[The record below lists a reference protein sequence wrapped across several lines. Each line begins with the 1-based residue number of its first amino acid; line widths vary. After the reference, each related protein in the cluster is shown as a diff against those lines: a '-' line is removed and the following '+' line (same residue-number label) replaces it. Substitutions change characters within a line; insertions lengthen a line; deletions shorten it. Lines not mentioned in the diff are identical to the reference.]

1 MIVLRGFAFLFFLLL
16 AAGMVLW
23 QVNHLSYDFATAWVP
38 AGTLAMVLLGTGVL
52 VAETAA
58 FRMWPRI
65 QKFWNSAQVG
75 TLITVAILGAPVLLP
90 LLFVSLPALAVASFV
105 AGLLSLLQLR
115 SGDHSKIWGIN
126 FVIAG
131 LISLNVI
138 LPIVAGTALIGGSPG
153 LMAGWTAIKF
163 QFFVVVDYFLCRSIL
178 HYFNSGAS
186 AFVSLRFLRKRVM
199 SLLAVVGI
207 TLGVLVLILVNSV
220 MTGFQTDFRE
230 QMRGSLSHLLVRFR
244 SSDIDMRL
252 ERKAQEQ
259 AEWAEY
265 VRQIEASPEMTLP
278 WEKALEN
285 AVRLYRE
292 QDKDAVPDPEDWA
305 RTQPPGPDDPPEDP
319 PEEPDNG
326 LTDDEKAFLQR
337 LKSGVGLTEFDRSCL
352 RDDGVIVTPKQ
363 FYLSRVTEPKREED
377 RVHSLW
383 YAPLFRA
390 ELQNQFDLTEQ
401 ALKTHKDPTGKPD
414 VTGVSWR
421 LSTKTF
427 ITPKSGSREL
437 PIAELV
443 GVDAERETDISNLG
457 EYVATAELTAFRD
470 QYALGPLLNI
480 LGATLGWETTESVE
494 ALGHKR
500 EFMFTEDGKGTGRF
514 PRDMTDT
521 LARRRFTTATGRV
534 RWREFDNV
542 RFHEFSPGKPI
553 YERVREA
560 YKNANRTEDPAELG
574 EILKSCEAD
583 VRAMLEPHLKEG
595 ATERFEQ
602 ANHTGAKIIFQ
613 EYLTGYGESVDAI
626 RRFYNTNLGDIK
638 GFISEFGQPESAEV
652 ELLNKTWEE
661 LNKVSQ
667 GAEDKVKATD
677 ITEAQREAAL
687 LELGNGYLRVYDDAI
702 KQAEEQ
708 ELPVVKRLLQGLRAY
723 ASNPEDLLPLSKRM
737 SLRLKVPLAYAAENF
752 DAQADAVNKRME
764 AYRDVLPV
772 RTSMRPGE
780 SIEDYKVRATTPG
793 MRPDDDKPGIILGD
807 ALAESAL
814 GAGVNIGDSIAVT
827 IPRVYYEDNRLAP
840 RTTEVW
846 FTVTGFFR
854 SGLYEE
860 NRGRM
865 YCDFEELTA
874 LLADSEIRYVV
885 GARLKDYRFYD
896 GQVESD
902 KLKSEVRESLRDR
915 RVNFLSVGVWED
927 ETRTLLEAVNIERT
941 LIGLIVS
948 FIIVLAGGA
957 IVIIVYQLVNEKVR
971 DIGIL
976 KALGHSPWGIR
987 SVFMFNAL
995 FIGMFGAVLGAGLGI
1010 IASEYLNEIEDFVD
1024 ETTGIRLFPPDVYF
1038 LTYIPSVKG
1047 LELLWLAIDIAV
1059 PVVMF
1064 GFFCGILP
1072 SMAAARKDP
1081 VEALHY
1087 E

>member
-23 QVNHLSYDFATAWVP
+23 QVNHLLLDLAGAWAP
-38 AGTLAMVLLGTGVL
+38 AGVTIMMALGAGVL
-52 VAETAA
+52 VAESLAW
-58 FRMWPRI
+58 RYQKRI
-65 QKFWNSAQVG
+65 QW
-75 TLITVAILGAPVLLP
+75 TTVLAAASLPVLP
-90 LLFVSLPALAVASFV
+90 LVSLV
-105 AGLLSLLQLR
+105 AGFLSLLQIR
-115 SGDHSKIWGIN
+115 SGDHRRIWQVSLAIGAL
-126 FVIAG
+126 V
-131 LISLNVI
+131 SLN
-138 LPIVAGTALIGGSPG
+138 IVVPLVGGMLLMGGNPG
-153 LMAGWTAIKF
+153 LLAGWTSIKF
-163 QFFVVVDYFLCRSIL
+163 QFFIVVDYFLCRAIL

-186 AFVSLRFLRKRVM
+186 AFVSLRFLRKRM
-199 SLLAVVGI
+199 TSLLAVFAI

-244 SSDIDMRL
+244 SADIDLRL
-252 ERKAQEQ
+252 ERETLAQ

-265 VRQIEASPEMTLP
+265 VKQIEASAEMQLP
-278 WEKALEN
+278 WQRALEG
-285 AVRLYRE
+285 AVELYRRE
-292 QDKDAVPDPEDWA
+292 SKDALPDPKDWA
-305 RTQPPGPDDPPEDP
+305 EAQPPIPETDPV
-319 PEEPDNG
+319 EENG
-326 LTDDEKAFLQR
+326 EGSTGGLGENEKEFLAR
-337 LKSGVGLTEFDRSCL
+337 LRTGEGLTEFDRACL
-352 RDDGVIVTPKQ
+352 RDEGVIVTPKQ
-363 FYLSRVTEPKREED
+363 FYLSRVTEPRREED
-377 RVHSLW
+377 RVRRLW
-383 YAPLFRA
+383 YGPIFRS
-390 ELQNQFDLTEQ
+390 ELQYQFDLTEQ
-401 ALKTHKDPTGKPD
+401 ALATHKDPTGKAD
-414 VTGVSWR
+414 VEGVSWR
-421 LSTKTF
+421 VSTKTF

-443 GVDAERETDISNLG
+443 GVDVERETDISNLG
-457 EYVATAELTAFRD
+457 QYVADAELTAFRD
-470 QYALGPLLNI
+470 QYALGPLLNL

-494 ALGHKR
+494 ALGHQR
-500 EFMFTEDGKGTGRF
+500 DFMFTEDGKGTGRF
-514 PRDMTDT
+514 PRDMTDM

-542 RFHEFSPGKPI
+542 RFHEFSPGRRI

-560 YKNANRTEDPAELG
+560 YKAATRTEDLAALG
-574 EILKSCEAD
+574 RILKSCEAD
-583 VRAMLEPHLKEG
+583 VRKLLEPHLG
-595 ATERFEQ
+595 GTATERFEQ
-602 ANHTGAKIIFQ
+602 VNQTGARIIFQ
-613 EYLTGYGESVDAI
+613 EYLTGYAESVDAI
-626 RRFYNTNLGDIK
+626 RRTYSLNIGDLK
-638 GFISEFGQPESAEV
+638 GFISEMGEDHAEQVELLESAWEKLKVASESAEQEV
-652 ELLNKTWEE
+652 KD
-661 LNKVSQ
+661 VSL
-667 GAEDKVKATD
+667 
-677 ITEAQREAAL
+677 TEARREAIL
-687 LELGNGYLRVYDDAI
+687 LELGKEYLRIYDDAI
-702 KQAEEQ
+702 RQAEEQ
-708 ELPVVKRLLQGLRAY
+708 RYVIARDILMGLRAY

-737 SLRLKVPLAYAAENF
+737 ALRLKVPLAYAVENF
-752 DAQADAVNKRME
+752 DSQADAVNKRMQ
-764 AYRDVLPV
+764 AYRDVLPL
-772 RTSMRPGE
+772 RTSMRAGE
-780 SIEDYKVRATTPG
+780 TIEEYKARARSQG
-793 MRPDDDKPGIILGD
+793 MRPEPDKPGIILGD
-807 ALAESAL
+807 ALAETAL

-854 SGLYEE
+854 SGLYDE

-885 GARLKDYRFYD
+885 GARLANYRYYE

-902 KLKSEVRESLRDR
+902 RLKSDVRDALRLR
-915 RVNFLSVGVWED
+915 RVHFLSVGVWED

-971 DIGIL
+971 DIGIM

-995 FIGMFGAVLGAGLGI
+995 FIGLFGAILGAGLGI
-1010 IASEYLNEIEDFVD
+1010 VASEFLNEIEDFVD

-1047 LELLWLAIDIAV
+1047 WALIELAVNIAA

>member
-16 AAGMVLW
+16 AAGMVVW
-23 QVNHLSYDFATAWVP
+23 QVNHLRLDLATAWAPSGVIMMMGLGAGILVIEGAGFRFRNASQAGLGLLALLSLPMLP
-38 AGTLAMVLLGTGVL
+38 A
-52 VAETAA
+52 
-58 FRMWPRI
+58 
-65 QKFWNSAQVG
+65 
-75 TLITVAILGAPVLLP
+75 VAI
-90 LLFVSLPALAVASFV
+90 V
-105 AGLLSLLQLR
+105 AGFLSLLQLR
-115 SGDHSKIWGIN
+115 TGNHRKIWQVSLTIG
-126 FVIAG
+126 A

-138 LPIVAGTALIGGSPG
+138 LPLFIGTLFVGGGPG
-153 LMAGWTAIKF
+153 LMAGWSSIKF
-163 QFFVVVDYFLCRSIL
+163 QFFVIVDYFLCRAIL

-207 TLGVLVLILVNSV
+207 MLGVLVLILVNSV

-252 ERKAQEQ
+252 ERQALEQ

-265 VRQIEASPEMTLP
+265 VRQIEANAEMKLP
-278 WEKALEN
+278 WQQALEN
-285 AVRLYRE
+285 AVELYRRE
-292 QDKDAVPDPEDWA
+292 SKDGLPDPRDWA
-305 RTQPPGPDDPPEDP
+305 ESQPPIPEDP
-319 PEEPDNG
+319 PNGDNPNEEKTG
-326 LTDDEKAFLQR
+326 ELSDDEKAFLKR
-337 LKSGVGLTEFDRSCL
+337 MRTGEGLSEFDRSCL

-377 RVHSLW
+377 RIHPLW

-390 ELQNQFDLTEQ
+390 ELQYQFDLTEE
-401 ALKTHKDPTGKPD
+401 ALATHQDPQGNLD

-443 GVDAERETDISNLG
+443 GVDVERETRISNLG
-457 EYVATAELTAFRD
+457 EYVATAEVSAFRD
-470 QYALGPLLNI
+470 QYALGPLLNL
-480 LGATLGWETTESVE
+480 LGANLGWETTESVE
-494 ALGHKR
+494 ALGAR
-500 EFMFTEDGKGTGRF
+500 RDFMFTETGKGTGRF
-514 PRDMTDT
+514 PPDMTDM
-521 LARRRFTTATGRV
+521 LARRRLTTATGRV

-542 RFHEFSPGKPI
+542 RFHEFSPGRAV

-560 YKNANRTEDPAELG
+560 YKDANRTEDMTELG
-574 EILKSCEAD
+574 EILRACETD
-583 VRAMLEPHLKEG
+583 VRAILTPHVNDEAG
-595 ATERFEQ
+595 ERFEQ
-602 ANHTGAKIIFQ
+602 VNNTGAKIILQ
-613 EYLTGYGESVDAI
+613 EYLTGYSHGVRAI
-626 RRFYNTNLGDIK
+626 RHAYEFHIGEIK
-638 GFISEFGQPESAEV
+638 GYIAEFETEEEDTPEI
-652 ELLNKTWEE
+652 ELLKATWAK
-661 LNKVSQ
+661 LNSASQ
-667 GAEDKVKATD
+667 QAEQKVKQPG
-677 ITEAQREAAL
+677 ITEAQREEAL
-687 LELGNGYLRVYDDAI
+687 LEMGEGYLQIYDEALAEADKQRFAI
-702 KQAEEQ
+702 AKD
-708 ELPVVKRLLQGLRAY
+708 LLQSLRAY

-737 SLRLKVPLAYAAENF
+737 SLRLKVPLAYAVENF
-752 DAQADAVNKRME
+752 DAQAEAVKKRMQ
-764 AYRDVLPV
+764 AYREVLPL

-780 SIEDYKVRATTPG
+780 SIEEYKARATAKDT
-793 MRPDDDKPGIILGD
+793 RPEPDKPGIILGD

-885 GARLKDYRFYD
+885 GARLADYRFYD

-902 KLKSEVRESLRDR
+902 KLKAVVRDSLRQR
-915 RVNFLSVGVWED
+915 RVHFLSVGVWED

-995 FIGMFGAVLGAGLGI
+995 FIGLFGAVLGAGLGI
-1010 IASEYLNEIEDFVD
+1010 VASEYLNEIEDFVD

-1047 LELLWLAIDIAV
+1047 IDLLWLAVDIAV

-1072 SMAAARKDP
+1072 SLAAARKDP

>member
-16 AAGMVLW
+16 AAGMVVW
-23 QVNHLSYDFATAWVP
+23 QVNHLRLDLAGAWAP
-38 AGTLAMVLLGTGVL
+38 AGVAVMMALGGAILTAQGVAFRFQKRLNWSALLTVASLPALPVVSL
-52 VAETAA
+52 VAGFLSLLQIRTGNHE
-58 FRMWPRI
+58 RI
-65 QKFWNSAQVG
+65 WQVSMTIG
-75 TLITVAILGAPVLLP
+75 ALVTLNVLLP
-90 LLFVSLPALAVASFV
+90 LVC
-105 AGLLSLLQLR
+105 GM
-115 SGDHSKIWGIN
+115 
-126 FVIAG
+126 
-131 LISLNVI
+131 I
-138 LPIVAGTALIGGSPG
+138 LMGGNPG
-153 LMAGWTAIKF
+153 LMAGWTGIKF
-163 QFFVVVDYFLCRSIL
+163 QFFIVVDYFLCRAIV

-186 AFVSLRFLRKRVM
+186 AFVSLRFLRKRM
-199 SLLAVVGI
+199 TSLLAVFAI

-252 ERKAQEQ
+252 DQHDQAR

-265 VRQIEASPEMTLP
+265 VRQIEATPEMLLP
-278 WEKALEN
+278 WQKALED
-285 AVRLYRE
+285 AVQHYRA
-292 QDKDAVPDPEDWA
+292 QDKDALPDPRDWA
-305 RTQPPGPDDPPEDP
+305 ESQPPIPPDDPP
-319 PEEPDNG
+319 PDHTAPDQPTG
-326 LTDDEKAFLQR
+326 ELGDDDAAFLKR
-337 LKSGVGLTEFDRSCL
+337 LRTGVGLTEFDRSCL

-377 RVHSLW
+377 RIHTLW

-390 ELQNQFDLTEQ
+390 ELQHQFELTEQ
-401 ALKTHKDPTGKPD
+401 ALATHTDPQGSAD
-414 VTGVSWR
+414 IEGVSWR
-421 LSTKTF
+421 VSTKTF
-427 ITPKSGSREL
+427 VTPKSGSREL

-443 GVDAERETDISNLG
+443 GVDVERETDISNLG

-470 QYALGPLLNI
+470 QYVLGPLLNL
-480 LGATLGWETTESVE
+480 LGATLGWETVESVE
-494 ALGHKR
+494 ALKHQR

-542 RFHEFSPGKPI
+542 RFHEFSPGQPI

-560 YKNANRTEDPAELG
+560 YKNASRTEDPTELG
-574 EILKSCEAD
+574 EILKSCEKD
-583 VRAMLEPHLKEG
+583 VRAILKPHLKENP
-595 ATERFEQ
+595 TERVEQ
-602 ANHTGAKIIFQ
+602 VNHTGAKIIFQ

-626 RRFYNTNLGDIK
+626 KRFYSLNVGEIK
-638 GFISEFGQPESAEV
+638 AVISELNEEENPEVA
-652 ELLNKTWEE
+652 LLKDTWEK
-661 LNKVSQ
+661 LNTASE
-667 GAEDKVKATD
+667 ATEAKVKEPGA
-677 ITEAQREAAL
+677 TEAEREAAL
-687 LELGNGYLRVYDDAI
+687 LDLGAEYLRVYDAAI
-702 KQAEEQ
+702 QHAED
-708 ELPVVKRLLQGLRAY
+708 KRFPIAGDLLKSLRAY
-723 ASNPEDLLPLSKRM
+723 ASNPEDLLPLRKRM
-737 SLRLKVPLAYAAENF
+737 SLRLKVPLAYAVENF
-752 DAQADAVNKRME
+752 EAQGDDVARRMQ
-764 AYRDVLPV
+764 AYRDILPL
-772 RTSMRPGE
+772 RTAMRPGE
-780 SIEDYKVRATTPG
+780 SIESYTKRATTPG
-793 MRPDDDKPGIILGD
+793 QRPEPDKPGIILGD

-814 GAGVNIGDSIAVT
+814 GAGVNVGDSIAVT
-827 IPRVYYEDNRLAP
+827 IPRVFYEDNRLAP

-854 SGLYEE
+854 SGLYDE

-865 YCDFEELTA
+865 YCDFEELTM

-885 GARLKDYRFYD
+885 GARLADYRHYD

-902 KLKSEVRESLRDR
+902 KLKSDVRDALRDK
-915 RVNFLSVGVWED
+915 RVHFLSVGVWED

-995 FIGMFGAVLGAGLGI
+995 FIGLFGAILGAGLGI
-1010 IASEYLNEIEDFVD
+1010 VASEYLNEIEDTVD
-1024 ETTGIRLFPPDVYF
+1024 QLTGIRLFPPDVYF

-1047 LELLWLAIDIAV
+1047 LDLLWLALDVAV

>member
-23 QVNHLSYDFATAWVP
+23 QANHLRLDLAGAWAP
-38 AGTLAMVLLGTGVL
+38 AGVIIMMAIGAVILAVEGAAYRYQDRMNWTGVL
-52 VAETAA
+52 SVA
-58 FRMWPRI
+58 
-65 QKFWNSAQVG
+65 S
-75 TLITVAILGAPVLLP
+75 LPVLP
-90 LLFVSLPALAVASFV
+90 VVSLV
-105 AGLLSLLQLR
+105 AGFLSLLQIR
-115 SGDHSKIWGIN
+115 SGDHKRIWQVSMTIGAL
-126 FVIAG
+126 VT
-131 LISLNVI
+131 LN
-138 LPIVAGTALIGGSPG
+138 IVVPLVGGMLLMGGNPG
-153 LMAGWTAIKF
+153 LLAGWTSIKF
-163 QFFVVVDYFLCRSIL
+163 QFFIVVDYFLCRAIL

-186 AFVSLRFLRKRVM
+186 AFVSLRFLRKRM
-199 SLLAVVGI
+199 TSLLAVFAI

-244 SSDIDMRL
+244 SSDIDLRL
-252 ERKAQEQ
+252 ERNQLEQ

-265 VRQIEASPEMTLP
+265 VRQIEASAEMKLP
-278 WEKALEN
+278 WQAALEN
-285 AVRLYRE
+285 AVELYRE
-292 QDKDAVPDPEDWA
+292 QDKDGLPDPRDFMES
-305 RTQPPGPDDPPEDP
+305 QPPIPDDPPDDDP
-319 PEEPDNG
+319 PDDEPTGG
-326 LTDDEKAFLQR
+326 LSDDEKAFLQR
-337 LKSGVGLTEFDRSCL
+337 LRTGVGLTEFDRSCL
-352 RDDGVIVTPKQ
+352 RDDGMIVTPKQ
-363 FYLSRVTEPKREED
+363 FYLSRVTEPRREED
-377 RVHSLW
+377 RIRLLW
-383 YAPLFRA
+383 YSPVFRA
-390 ELQNQFDLTEQ
+390 ELQHQFDLTEQ
-401 ALKTHKDPTGKPD
+401 ALATHKDPNGKHD

-421 LSTKTF
+421 VSTKTF

-443 GVDAERETDISNLG
+443 GVDVERETDISNLG
-457 EYVATAELTAFRD
+457 EYVSTAELTSFRD
-470 QYALGPLLNI
+470 QYALGPLLNL

-494 ALGHKR
+494 ALGQPR

-542 RFHEFSPGKPI
+542 RFHEFSPGKRI

-574 EILKSCEAD
+574 EILKSCEKD

-602 ANHTGAKIIFQ
+602 VNHTGAKIIFQ

-626 RRFYNTNLGDIK
+626 RRFYSLNISDIK
-638 GFISEFGQPESAEV
+638 GFIGEFDDENAPSV
-652 ELLNKTWEE
+652 LLLNDTWEK
-661 LNKVSQ
+661 LNTASQ
-667 GAEDKVKATD
+667 AAEDKVKAD
-677 ITEAQREAAL
+677 GASEAQREAAL
-687 LELGNGYLRVYDDAI
+687 LELGKEYLRIYDDAI
-702 KQAEEQ
+702 LDAEKKDLQ
-708 ELPVVKRLLQGLRAY
+708 GAKGLLQSLRAY

-737 SLRLKVPLAYAAENF
+737 SFRLKVPLAYAVENY
-752 DAQADAVNKRME
+752 DAQADAVLKRME
-764 AYRDVLPV
+764 AYRDVLPL
-772 RTSMRPGE
+772 RTFMRAGE
-780 SIEDYKVRATTPG
+780 SIEEYKARATQPG
-793 MRPDDDKPGIILGD
+793 MRPESDKPGIILGD

-885 GARLKDYRFYD
+885 GARLADYKFYD

-902 KLKSEVRESLRDR
+902 RLKGDVRDALREK
-915 RVNFLSVGVWED
+915 RVHFLSVGVWED

-971 DIGIL
+971 DIGIM

-995 FIGMFGAVLGAGLGI
+995 FIGLFGAILGAGLGI
-1010 IASEYLNEIEDFVD
+1010 VASEFLNEIEDFVD

-1047 LELLWLAIDIAV
+1047 WALLELAVNIAA